1 MKFLNVLLVS
11 MVFISACKTIK
22 TENKTAP
29 ENNSAGIALPSVFV
43 YKTKA
48 DYSHNVPVILSE
60 DKKTIVSFP
69 DPSDLMV
76 NGEFRTPVKLSEGY
90 LLDRKGIS
98 KNVAFLRFT
107 YDEYS
112 KLTKIPSTEE
122 LKYLILEND
131 PLLELWDCGKLS
143 FNSETELISY
153 LNKIISNKEIKTTWN
168 RLK

>member
-1 MKFLNVLLVS
+1 

-29 ENNSAGIALPSVFV
+29 ANNSAGIALPSVFV

-107 YDEYS
+107 YHEYS
-112 KLTKIPSTEE
+112 KLAKIPSIEE
-122 LKYLILEND
+122 MLDMIIDKD
-131 PLLELWDCGKLS
+131 PLTELWDCGNHKFS
-143 FNSETELISY
+143 TETELVNY
-153 LNKIISNKEIKTTWN
+153 LNRLISEGEISKHWK
-168 RLK
+168 RIK